1 MKLLIVESPSKA
13 KTINQ
18 YLGKDFLVISSYGH
32 LRGLPSEE
40 GSVLPDEDFKMKF
53 QVLDK
58 SKKQADEIVKQYK
71 KADEVYLA
79 TDPDREGEANSWHIV
94 ELLKDKKVLDKNVPM
109 KRVVFYEI
117 TKKAIISA
125 IEKARNVNENLVY
138 AQQARQAL
146 DYLVGFNLSPVLWR
160 KLPGSRSAGRVQSVA
175 LRLICDRENEIEK
188 FKSDEYW
195 SIHGLFKP
203 SAKGAFKA
211 MLTRYNGEKL
221 EKLSIKN
228 DTQAASMK
236 AFLESAAYHI
246 DDIEKK
252 QVKRNPAPPFTTS
265 TLLQEAARKLG
276 YSAKRTSRLAQDLYE
291 GLTIDGSNVGLI
303 TYMRTDSVNLSE
315 DAINNFRTHITSE
328 FGNKYLPSTPRVY
341 KTKAKNAQE
350 AHEAIRPTNISLSPK
365 SLSGKVE
372 ADHLRLYELIWKR
385 ALASQMENAILDS
398 VGIDIATE
406 DKKSVFRATGT
417 TINFD
422 GFLKLY
428 QEGADDEEDEDK
440 QPIPDLKVGEKV
452 DMSEI
457 ETNQHFTQPP
467 PRYTEASLVKKMEEL
482 GIGRPSTYPSI
493 ISILQEREYVLLD
506 KKRFMAESKGR
517 LVNAFLTAFFT
528 KYVEFDFTAKLEDQ
542 LDDIANGE
550 TNWKE
555 VLKGFWTPF
564 KTEIDRVL
572 TIKNVD
578 IVKDIEKHLTT
589 FMFGNVENLE
599 EKTKC
604 PTCSTGTLGLKTGK
618 FGAFI
623 GCSNYPECKHVQQL
637 GNGIALGA
645 DKTEEEI
652 KQEGELQLPKI
663 LGEHEGKEVSLRK
676 GPYGFYVQL
685 GDGKEVK
692 RTGLQKGHDLK
703 SVDFE
708 FAMSLLSLPR
718 VVGDHPEGGV
728 VKAGIGRFGPYV
740 EYNRKFKS
748 IKNEDPVS
756 ITIERALEFL
766 AMESKAPARAFKPK
780 TTTKKPVKAT
790 TKKPAKKKA

>member
-71 KADEVYLA
+71 KADEVFLA
-79 TDPDREGEANSWHIV
+79 TDPDREGEAISWHIV
-94 ELLKDKKVLDKNVPM
+94 ELLKDKKVLDKNIPM

-117 TKKAIISA
+117 TKKAITAAIS
-125 IEKARNVNENLVY
+125 KARNVDENLVH

-175 LRLICDRENEIEK
+175 LRLICDRETEIEK
-188 FKSDEYW
+188 FRSDEYW
-195 SIHGLFKP
+195 SIHGMFKP
-203 SAKGAFKA
+203 EVKNAFKA
-211 MLTRYNGEKL
+211 ILTHYNGTKL
-221 EKLSIKN
+221 EKLSIQNEASASSIK
-228 DTQAASMK
+228 AA
-236 AFLESAAYHI
+236 LESGAYHI

-252 QVKRNPAPPFTTS
+252 QIRRNPAPPFTTS
-265 TLLQEAARKLG
+265 TMLQEAARKLG
-276 YSAKRTSRLAQDLYE
+276 YSAKRTSRIAQDLYE
-291 GLTIDGSNVGLI
+291 GLTIDGSNIGLI
-303 TYMRTDSVNLSE
+303 TYMRTDSVSLSE
-315 DAINNFRTHITSE
+315 DAISAFRSHITDE
-328 FGNKYLPSTPRVY
+328 FGNKYLPSAPRLY
-341 KTKAKNAQE
+341 KTKSKNAQE
-350 AHEAIRPTNISLSPK
+350 AHEAIRPTNISISPK
-365 SLSGKVE
+365 SLYGKIDS
-372 ADHLRLYELIWKR
+372 DHLKLYELIWKR

-398 VGIDIATE
+398 VGINIATS
-406 DKKSVFRATGT
+406 DKKSIFRATGT

-440 QPIPDLKVGEKV
+440 QPIPELKVGEKI
-452 DMSEI
+452 DMNEI

-493 ISILQEREYVLLD
+493 ISILQDREYVLLD

-550 TNWKE
+550 TNWKT

-578 IVKDIEKHLTT
+578 IVKDIEKHLMT
-589 FMFGNVENLE
+589 FMFGNAENVE

-604 PTCSTGTLGLKTGK
+604 PTCSTGTLALKTGK
-618 FGAFI
+618 FGAFV
-623 GCSNYPECKHVQQL
+623 GCSNYPECKHIQQL
-637 GNGIALGA
+637 GSGSAFA
-645 DKTEEEI
+645 EEKSEEEI
-652 KQEGELQLPKI
+652 KQENELQLPKI

-692 RTGLQKGHDLK
+692 RTGLQKGQNLG
-703 SVDFE
+703 SVDLA
-708 FAMSLLSLPR
+708 FAVSLLSLPR

-756 ITIERALEFL
+756 ITLERALEFL
-766 AMESKAPARAFKPK
+766 AMESKGPVRAA
-780 TTTKKPVKAT
+780 KA
-790 TKKPAKKKA
+790 KAPAKKATKTTAKKNTKKKS